1 MTRSLRRTR
10 RGCGKNARSCCSV
23 RCSPR
28 VAAALSLDFRRVL
41 TPGVTGSGE
50 SGKSTIVKQMKII
63 HLKGYSQDELA
74 SYRPTVYKN
83 LLECAKALCT
93 AMRQFEIEPAQDE
106 NRAYCEFLLDYS
118 LDTNPQARI
127 DPRVGVAIEA
137 IWNDPAREQLMER
150 QTEFYLMDSAE

>member
-1 MTRSLRRTR
+1 MLT
-10 RGCGKNARSCCSV
+10 
-23 RCSPR
+23 
-28 VAAALSLDFRRVL
+28 VAFFRQC
-41 TPGVTGSGE
+41 TGSGE

-83 LLECAKALCT
+83 LLECAKALCS
-93 AMRQFEIEPAQDE
+93 ALSQFEIELALEE
-106 NRAYCEFLLDYS
+106 NKAECEFLLEYS

-127 DPRVGVAIEA
+127 DPRVGTAIQA

>member
-1 MTRSLRRTR
+1 M
-10 RGCGKNARSCCSV
+10 
-23 RCSPR
+23 
-28 VAAALSLDFRRVL
+28 
-41 TPGVTGSGE
+41 
-50 SGKSTIVKQMKII
+50 KQMKII